1 MINGGIE
8 MVDIVKMKQDGV
20 QKYPQTH
27 AKAVVGLDEQ
37 IKTVSFD
44 PNYLFFIGTEAQWNN
59 LGASEKAK
67 YIYRGVVDGN

>member
-1 MINGGIE
+1 
-8 MVDIVKMKQDGV
+8 MVDIVKVKQDGV

-44 PNYLFFIGTEAQWNN
+44 PNYLLVPKHNGITLALRKKPNIFIEV
-59 LGASEKAK
+59 L
-67 YIYRGVVDGN
+67 